1 MPVSLL
7 PPRDEVV
14 VGGALR
20 AAEVEA
26 MVARVGGAR
35 LPSAGERRESRE
47 QLRSKEQLSAK
58 EQLSPWDEPDEA
70 ELVDLIAALERLKA
84 AACAAQAVATVA
96 FDRAT
101 RAREAAGGIP
111 SQRRGRGVAAQVALA
126 RRESPSLGA
135 RHLGLAH
142 TLVADLPHTLAALA
156 QGQASEWAATQVWQA
171 TATLSRTDRAL
182 VDSQVGPRLHTLSA
196 RQAGAAARAA
206 AYRLEPRAIVEQAAL
221 AAAERRV
228 WVRPAPDCMAYVTAL
243 LPVAQGVAVFAALT
257 RAADSARAD
266 GDSRSR
272 GQVMADALVSRVTG
286 QTQADDVPVMV
297 NLVMTDTA
305 LLGGSDDV
313 ARVAGYGPVPSGV
326 ARLVTTTGRAW
337 VRRLYT
343 HPSTGEL
350 VAMESRARRFPPA
363 LAELVRLRDQQ
374 CRVPYC
380 DAPIRHID
388 HVTPVRSGGH
398 TTYRNAQGLC
408 ERHNQIKE
416 EPGFRASLAGRDV
429 ELETPT
435 GHRYRSHPPP
445 PLGLGSDLELSP
457 VEARVRRLLHT
468 G

>member
-7 PPRDEVV
+7 PPCDEVV

-20 AAEVEA
+20 AADVEA
-26 MVARVGGAR
+26 MVARVGGTR
-35 LPSAGERRESRE
+35 SSSTRETLASREPLSTREPLSSRE
-47 QLRSKEQLSAK
+47 QLSR
-58 EQLSPWDEPDEA
+58 WDEPDES
-70 ELVDLIAALERLKA
+70 ELIDLIEALERLKA
-84 AACAAQAVATVA
+84 AASAAQAVATVA

-101 RAREAAGGIP
+101 RAREAASGIP

-126 RRESPSLGA
+126 RRESPTLGA
-135 RHLGLAH
+135 RHLGLAQA
-142 TLVADLPHTLAALA
+142 LVGDLPLTLASLA

-171 TATLSRTDRAL
+171 TATLSRIDRAL
-182 VDSQVGPRLHTLSA
+182 VDSQVGPRLHSLSA

-206 AYRLEPRAIVEQAAL
+206 AYRLDPRAIVEQAAL
-221 AAAERRV
+221 AAADRRV

-257 RAADSARAD
+257 RAADSARAG

-272 GQVMADALVSRVTG
+272 GQVMADALVTRVTG
-286 QTQADDVPVMV
+286 QAQADDVPVMV
-297 NLVMTDTA
+297 NLVMTDAA
-305 LLGGSDDV
+305 LLGGSDEV
-313 ARVAGYGPVPSGV
+313 ARVAEYGPVPSGV
-326 ARLVTTTGRAW
+326 ARLLTTTGRAW
-337 VRRLYT
+337 VRRLYV

-350 VAMESRARRFPPA
+350 VAMEAQARRFPPA

-374 CRVPYC
+374 CRAPYC

-388 HVTPVRSGGH
+388 HVIPVRSGGR

-408 ERHNQIKE
+408 ERHNQVKE
-416 EPGFRASLAGRDV
+416 EPGFCASVARGDV
-429 ELETPT
+429 KFATPT

>member
-35 LPSAGERRESRE
+35 LPSARERRESRE
-47 QLRSKEQLSAK
+47 QLSSK

-84 AACAAQAVATVA
+84 AASAAQAVATVA

-142 TLVADLPHTLAALA
+142 TLVADLPLTLAALA

-206 AYRLEPRAIVEQAAL
+206 AYRLEPRAIVEQAAR

-272 GQVMADALVSRVTG
+272 GQVMADALVTRVTG

-326 ARLVTTTGRAW
+326 ARPLTTTGRAW